1 MRLAEPRKAAVS
13 ASITHVGLDGA
24 QLDLPDGSVDCVLS
38 SYTLCTIPDVAA
50 ALWRFIECSSQRVHC
65 ISWSTGKRQRSRY
78 AGGNTDCT
86 RFIAASPEAA
96 ILTDRSIN

>member
-13 ASITHVGLDGA
+13 ANSTHVGLDGA
-24 QLDLPDGSVDCVLS
+24 QLHLPDGSVDCVLS

-50 ALWRFIECSSQRVHC
+50 ALLDIECSSQRVHC
-65 ISWSTGKRQRSRY
+65 ISWSMGKRPRSRY

-86 RFIAASPEAA
+86 RFIAASLEAA